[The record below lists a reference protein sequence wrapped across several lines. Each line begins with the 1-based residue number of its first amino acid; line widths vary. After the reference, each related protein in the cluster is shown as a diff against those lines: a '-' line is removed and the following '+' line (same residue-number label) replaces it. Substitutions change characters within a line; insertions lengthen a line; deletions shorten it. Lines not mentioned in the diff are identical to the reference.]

1 MLYSGLTFETAW
13 LLLTFCHVPAVDF
26 LMAQLYPTCSAGPL
40 AVFDAAVERCAR
52 VVLGGAGPAIFDHP
66 LIRRRVRL
74 PIRRNGFGLRARAE
88 TAPAAFCGRVLAV
101 AAAMFEVAPE
111 TARDVFGVS
120 KLVSRSA
127 ASARRPRTSI
137 ASHASAPTRSPANGS
152 ERA

>member
-1 MLYSGLTFETAW
+1 MQRSQRQRDTRFSRCVGLTDNNLNKLQTMLYSGLTFETAW

-74 PIRRNGFGLRARAE
+74 P
-88 TAPAAFCGRVLAV
+88 
-101 AAAMFEVAPE
+101 
-111 TARDVFGVS
+111 
-120 KLVSRSA
+120 
-127 ASARRPRTSI
+127 
-137 ASHASAPTRSPANGS
+137 
-152 ERA
+152 

>member
-1 MLYSGLTFETAW
+1 MTGSTPEICRLQRWCSAVTRLTTQREFVRCCRNAGTQVKNFVQRSQRQRDTRFSRCVGLTDNNLNKLQTMLYSGLTFETAW

-74 PIRRNGFGLRARAE
+74 P
-88 TAPAAFCGRVLAV
+88 
-101 AAAMFEVAPE
+101 
-111 TARDVFGVS
+111 
-120 KLVSRSA
+120 
-127 ASARRPRTSI
+127 
-137 ASHASAPTRSPANGS
+137 
-152 ERA
+152 